1 MNNKVKQIVTISL
14 AIFSITVI
22 AKENVN
28 NPNATS
34 TVNTKVAAGCVPST
48 SQTDLDVNNVRTT
61 IMAGGDMWWNL
72 ADAQYEI
79 PKGSNKHSMFAG
91 ALWIGGVDA

>member
-1 MNNKVKQIVTISL
+1 MIDKVKQIVTLSL
-14 AIFSITVI
+14 AFFSIAVM

-34 TVNTKVAAGCVPST
+34 IVNNKVAAGCNPAT

-61 IMAGGDMWWNL
+61 IMAGGDMWWNQKEKKVHQNVL
-72 ADAQYEI
+72 I
-79 PKGSNKHSMFAG
+79 HSH
-91 ALWIGGVDA
+91 LSHVLS